1 MVKHISARR
10 IKIRTQLM
18 ALAAP
23 SGFFARHAWEYEEN
37 NLAVFPLHDKRPVVK
52 NPAPLCSGDRAPE
65 TVNLAADASEYAPFT
80 LQVQRNPEPNP
91 HPDDKGVR
99 HDR

>member
-1 MVKHISARR
+1 M
-10 IKIRTQLM
+10 TD
-18 ALAAP
+18 LAVA
-23 SGFFARHAWEYEEN
+23 SGFFAKHAREYEDS
-37 NLAVFPLHDKRPVVK
+37 NLAVFPLRDKRPVVK

-65 TVNLAADASEYAPFT
+65 TVNLAADTSEYAPFT
-80 LQVQRNPEPNP
+80 LQVQRNPEPTP